1 YDRADEVGGEV
12 QQRVQPLEVILDRLA
27 LMSDFKVQRGI
38 RLEGTAQGVV
48 IPEGLQHG
56 RRPGVAVAAEGRH
69 EGLRVGHDDALLRI
83 SLTEVPDD
91 GPVGGVNRAPG
102 AELESRVLP
111 DAGIAGDE
119 LKEARV
125 KHPAFGEVKFRI
137 KLGREGAGEPD
148 ERKENAPVR
157 QAPVS
162 LDQHHGCKHHEGLTV
177 TAFLDPRQV
186 EHGVGLVPRDTAPDA
201 LRAEA
206 GEHHTVV
213 ARVAQRLPSRP
224 RTHRQHRDQYRDR
237 AGHADDDRQDRADA
251 LSEARQA
258 HGEQR
263 DELSAEAHAAPW
275 PASAVATLSLAASAA
290 GTAALTSAMS
300 IPDTRPITTTTPGIE
315 SPSTNLAAIG
325 RVNVA
330 SASPS
335 AAPPRKITSA
345 SASMSRNTARSVK
358 PRVLTTASSGVRSRV
373 D

>member
-1 YDRADEVGGEV
+1 
-12 QQRVQPLEVILDRLA
+12 
-27 LMSDFKVQRGI
+27 MSDFKMQRRIG
-38 RLEGTAQGVV
+38 LDGTAQGVV
-48 IPEGLQHG
+48 IPGGLQHR
-56 RRPGVAVAAEGRH
+56 RRPSVLVAAEGRH
-69 EGLRVGHDDALLRI
+69 ERLRVGHDDALLRI
-83 SLTEVPDD
+83 PLSEVPDD
-91 GPVGGVNRAPG
+91 GPLGGVNRAPG

-125 KHPAFGEVKFRI
+125 EHPAFSKVKCRI

-148 ERKENAPVR
+148 ERKENAPVGH
-157 QAPVS
+157 APLS
-162 LDQHHGCKHHEGLTV
+162 LNQHYGCKHHEGLSV

-186 EHGVGLVPRDTAPDA
+186 KHGVGPVPRDAAADA
-201 LRAEA
+201 LRAQA

-213 ARVAQRLPSRP
+213 ARVAQRLPSRA
-224 RTHRQHRDQYRDR
+224 RTHRQHRYQYSDR

-258 HGEQR
+258 HREQR
-263 DELSAEAHAAPW
+263 DELSGEAHGAPW
-275 PASAVATLSLAASAA
+275 PLSAVATLSLAASTA
-290 GTAALTSAMS
+290 GTAALTSATTAA
-300 IPDTRPITTTTPGIE
+300 DTRPITTTTPDIE
-315 SPSTNLAAIG
+315 SPSMNLAANG
-325 RVNVA
+325 RVRVA

-335 AAPPRKITSA
+335 AAPPTKITSA